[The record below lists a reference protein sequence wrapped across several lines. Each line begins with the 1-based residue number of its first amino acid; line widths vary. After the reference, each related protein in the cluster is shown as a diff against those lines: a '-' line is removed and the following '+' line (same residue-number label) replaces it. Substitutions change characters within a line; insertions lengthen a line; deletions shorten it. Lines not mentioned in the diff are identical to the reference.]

1 MNSKHRND
9 TVIRHM
15 HCCFCFAMF
24 MICVFWV
31 FWCFGVLVFGN
42 VLLWFPLLGPTFEA
56 VFESVLVLLVRVLLV
71 TKLAPRGSLDSVNK
85 TGSWQL
91 AEGES

>member
-1 MNSKHRND
+1 MTNLIENIES
-9 TVIRHM
+9 
-15 HCCFCFAMF
+15 CYY
-24 MICVFWV
+24 
-31 FWCFGVLVFGN
+31 LGN

>member
-1 MNSKHRND
+1 MLKFLGKVLKKSKNPSKMTKSIENIER
-9 TVIRHM
+9 
-15 HCCFCFAMF
+15 CYY
-24 MICVFWV
+24 
-31 FWCFGVLVFGN
+31 LGN

>member
-1 MNSKHRND
+1 MLKFLGKVLKKRVKNPSKMTKFIENIER
-9 TVIRHM
+9 
-15 HCCFCFAMF
+15 FYY
-24 MICVFWV
+24 
-31 FWCFGVLVFGN
+31 LGN